1 MMFLFSS
8 VLVTRVSSLVC
19 TQGAGS
25 QAIKV
30 LNRAHHT
37 KRESGRMLHCSF
49 CFPFSISHCDC
60 EVESVIEKLNLKKC
74 ADTVVGSPGLV
85 RGISGGERKRTNVA
99 LSLLGS
105 PSLLL
110 LDEPT
115 SGLDSKMSDSL
126 MRDVKQ
132 ITEQGCT
139 VVATI
144 HQPSEAVFMRFD
156 KVLLL
161 ETGRAT
167 WLGLNSFRSRDW
179 STLLNLFLRRI
190 SHERVA

>member
-1 MMFLFSS
+1 
-8 VLVTRVSSLVC
+8 
-19 TQGAGS
+19 
-25 QAIKV
+25 
-30 LNRAHHT
+30 
-37 KRESGRMLHCSF
+37 MLQSSF
-49 CFPFSISHCDC
+49 CFTLSLSLCEC

-144 HQPSEAVFMRFD
+144 HQPSEAVFTRFD

>member
-1 MMFLFSS
+1 M
-8 VLVTRVSSLVC
+8 SSLVC
-19 TQGAGS
+19 TRGAGS
-25 QAIKV
+25 QAIK
-30 LNRAHHT
+30 NKT
-37 KRESGRMLHCSF
+37 REPHSSC
-49 CFPFSISHCDC
+49 CFSPSQVD
-60 EVESVIEKLNLKKC
+60 SVIEKLSLKKC

-139 VVATI
+139 VVATT
-144 HQPSEAVFMRFD
+144 HQPSEAVFTRFD